1 MTLKKKVEVEGLGRV
16 TQPLRTTVPRGYGQ
30 TPIQVEKAT
39 PLQETGIGKLSQAL
53 GLAVQIGSQV
63 KQIGDI
69 KEEEVI
75 QDLASKPPE
84 EIDKELSNNKGQF
97 DKAHRNGLIPF
108 TGNPWNQERVQ
119 KASGALLGDTFE
131 VKLQEAFN
139 KAPYNSDAD
148 SIVNDVIAEM
158 SEEHSRLSTPAAH
171 DGFREAI
178 RGTIQQYKLSY
189 NNNKNAQN
197 KSVLYTAGK
206 SELVKAFTPYTIRNE
221 RGEDEDVTDIAKAAN
236 WWKDNEGAFLPQEK
250 LKMIK
255 EVGVTLAAE
264 DADAA
269 RTWAQWAGGHLKI
282 GTALMGDPTQTDDD
296 VFNAYS
302 SEISDLY
309 RMIDTIEKQNEGKAK
324 GDAALLLV
332 EIESEIAQAKYA
344 FDNGSPSFT
353 AEDGTV
359 FNNIDEAKSWAVRK
373 GQESDNPYASGSELF
388 NRIKQAEGA
397 ASSFT
402 KETQGA
408 SLFHNERSMTGG
420 LKVAL
425 QEAAENVLSRP
436 AYTSTTLLNNGE
448 TATIINPVYQAQA
461 DNLKINYNNISF
473 EKAIEVSTGSYVDAN
488 GEFRQGASKDQQLK
502 DLTAWNKK
510 IAEDYK
516 TELAELLKEETFE
529 AKAKAKITEVPAS
542 SYIDPDVDLDEGT
555 SSWYEPHN
563 FYDLNKAVRE
573 GNFKEAKKIAGE
585 LRDLKSVGAAGI
597 GGGVQFG
604 SLRRDLVQER
614 IAKLTGAETS
624 FIERN
629 RARRELLLYGIAS
642 EGPNL
647 YNADAI
653 KRGSINIAGTEIQIE
668 DKEALQDLALVYPL
682 ISKKRIQELLGQEE
696 PPAADIF
703 ELYNALFG
711 TSLQEGTDEDD
722 KQVAEFIKQTA
733 KLYE

>member
-1 MTLKKKVEVEGLGRV
+1 MTTNKRVVVEGLGRTV
-16 TQPLRTTVPRGYGQ
+16 KPLQTTIPSGYGQ
-30 TPIQVEKAT
+30 TRVQVRET
-39 PLQETGIGKLSQAL
+39 IPWQETGLGKLSQAL
-53 GLAVQIGSQV
+53 GLGVQLAGEL

-69 KEEEVI
+69 KEEEFI

-84 EIDKELSNNKGQF
+84 EIDKELNNNKGQF

-221 RGEDEDVTDIAKAAN
+221 RGEDEEVTDIAKAAN

-255 EVGVTLAAE
+255 EVGVALAAE

-302 SEISDLY
+302 SETADLY
-309 RMIDTIEKQNEGKAK
+309 RMIDTIEKQNEGEAK
-324 GDAALLLV
+324 GDAALLLT

-344 FDNGSPSFT
+344 FDNGAPSFT

-359 FNNIDEAKSWAVRK
+359 FNNIDEAKSWAVQK

-388 NRIKQAEGA
+388 NRIKQAEDA

-425 QEAAENVLSRP
+425 QESAESLLMRP
-436 AYTSTTLLNNGE
+436 AYTTTIDRGGVDVPV
-448 TATIINPVYQAQA
+448 INPAYQAVA

-516 TELAELLKEETFE
+516 TELTELLKEETLE
-529 AKAKAKITEVPAS
+529 AKAKAKITELPAS
-542 SYIDPDVDLDEGT
+542 SYIDPNVALDEGT
-555 SSWYEPHN
+555 SAWYAPNN

-573 GNFKEAKKIAGE
+573 GNLKEAKKIAGE
-585 LRDLKSVGAAGI
+585 LRDLKSAGVAGI
-597 GGGVQFG
+597 RGGGQFG
-604 SLRRDLVQER
+604 SFRRDLVKER
-614 IAKLTGAETS
+614 ISKLKGAETS
-624 FIERN
+624 LIERDK
-629 RARRELLLYGIAS
+629 ARRELLLYGIAA
-642 EGPNL
+642 EGANL

-653 KRGSINIAGTEIQIE
+653 KRGSINIAGTEVQIE

-682 ISKKRIQELLGQEE
+682 ISKKRIQELLSQEE

>member
-1 MTLKKKVEVEGLGRV
+1 MTLKKKVVVEGLGRV

-30 TPIQVEKAT
+30 TPVQVEKAT
-39 PLQETGIGKLSQAL
+39 PWQETGIGKLSQAL
-53 GLAVQIGSQV
+53 GLGVQIAGQV

-69 KEEEVI
+69 KEEEAI
-75 QDLASKPPE
+75 QDLANKPAE
-84 EIDKELSNNKGQF
+84 EIDKALSNNRGQF
-97 DKAHRNGLIPF
+97 DKAQRNGLIPF
-108 TGNPWNQERVQ
+108 GGNPWNQERVQ

-131 VKLQEAFN
+131 VKLQEALTN
-139 KAPYNSDAD
+139 APYDSDVD

-178 RGTIQQYKLSY
+178 KGTIQQYKLRY
-189 NNNKNAQN
+189 NANKNAQKKN
-197 KSVLYTAGK
+197 ILYNSGVSVLF
-206 SELVKAFTPYTIRNE
+206 KAALPVTIKNKQ
-221 RGEDEDVTDIAKAAN
+221 GEDEQVTDYAQIAN
-236 WWKDNEGAFLPQEK
+236 WWKENEGAFLPQEK

-255 EVGVTLAAE
+255 EVGVALAE
-264 DADAA
+264 KDSDAA
-269 RTWAQWAGGHLKI
+269 VRWAQWAGGHLKI

-302 SEISDLY
+302 SETADLY
-309 RMIDTIEKQNEGKAK
+309 RMIDQIEARNEGKAK
-324 GDAALLLV
+324 GDAALLLT
-332 EIESEIAQAKYA
+332 EIESEVAQAKYA

-359 FNNIDEAKSWAVRK
+359 FNNIDEVKSWAVQK
-373 GQESDNPYASGSELF
+373 GQESGNPYASGSELF
-388 NRIKQAEGA
+388 NRINQAEGA

-425 QEAAENVLSRP
+425 QEAAEGLLMRP
-436 AYTSTTLLNNGE
+436 AYTTTIDKGGVDV
-448 TATIINPVYQAQA
+448 AVINPAYQSVA

-516 TELAELLKEETFE
+516 TELTELLKEETLE
-529 AKAKAKITEVPAS
+529 AKAKVKIAEVPAS
-542 SYIDPDVDLDEGT
+542 SYIDPNVDLDEGT
-555 SSWYEPHN
+555 SAWYEPHN
-563 FYDLNKAVRE
+563 FYDLNKAVRD

-585 LRDLKSVGAAGI
+585 LRNLKVAQKGKI
-597 GGGVQFG
+597 TF
-604 SLRRDLVQER
+604 RKDLVQER
-614 IAKLTGAETS
+614 ISKLKGAETTLTD
-624 FIERN
+624 RDK
-629 RARRELLLYGIAS
+629 ARRELLLYGIAS
-642 EGPNL
+642 EGSNL

-653 KRGSINIAGTEIQIE
+653 KRGSINIAGTEVQIE

-682 ISKKRIQELLGQEE
+682 ISKKRIQELLSQEE

-703 ELYNALFG
+703 ELYNALFD